1 MKRMLLAI
9 AIVCAGTRAIA
20 ADFSEVSAYIDAAYQ
35 RVGLPGAA
43 IQVWKDGEI
52 LHEEF
57 FGEYTADTVVPIAS
71 ASKWLCAATVM
82 SIVDDGLIDLDA
94 PVSRYLDSFTGDFG
108 TMSVRQCLSLSS
120 GLDENLEVWPWR
132 TTMEEYV
139 NGLPT
144 QPDLLRAKPGTAVIY
159 GANGFQ
165 VAARVAE
172 VVTGKAW
179 RNLFAERITGP
190 CDMPNTQ
197 YGRRKIALDNPNVA
211 GGASSTLRDYGHF
224 LEMIANRGEF
234 RGKRVLS
241 EESVEEM
248 QTNQTAGLRVIKVPP
263 QRRDGDAAY
272 GLGEWIIAQDA
283 SGRTRGVSSPGAFG
297 FLPWYDRELNLYGVL
312 MIEQRV
318 VKGLRTG
325 RFGGNEVVELV
336 HQAVNAGSSL

>member
-1 MKRMLLAI
+1 MKHILLAI

-20 ADFSEVSAYIDAAYQ
+20 ADFSEVSAYIDSAYQ
-35 RVGLPGAA
+35 RAGLPGAA
-43 IQVWKDGEI
+43 IQIWKDGEI

-57 FGEYTADTVVPIAS
+57 FGDYTPDTVVPIAS

-82 SIVDDGLIDLDA
+82 SVVDDGLIDLDA

-108 TMSVRQCLSLSS
+108 TMTVRQCLSLSS
-120 GLDENLEVWPWR
+120 GLDEHLDVWPWR

-139 NGLPT
+139 NGLPK
-144 QPDLLRAKPGTAVIY
+144 QPGLLRAKPGTAVIY

-172 VVTGKAW
+172 VVTGKPW
-179 RNLFAERITGP
+179 RDLFAERITRP

-197 YGRRKIALDNPNVA
+197 YGRRAVSNNPNVA

-224 LEMIANRGEF
+224 LEMIANRGQF

-241 EESVEEM
+241 EKSVEEM
-248 QTNQTAGLRVIKVPP
+248 QKNQIAGLRVIKVPP
-263 QRRDGDAAY
+263 RRRDGDAAY
-272 GLGEWIIAQDA
+272 GLGQWIIAQDA

-297 FLPWYDRELNLYGVL
+297 FLPWYDREHNLYGVL
-312 MIEQRV
+312 MIEQRI
-318 VKGLRTG
+318 VKGLRSG
-325 RFGGNEVVELV
+325 RFGGERVIELV
-336 HQAVNAGSSL
+336 HEAVTAGSNL